1 MKTLRPYLNTLI
13 AASGLTLL
21 GAVTSQ
27 AAIVADFTGGIG
39 TSSATTQFVGTSG
52 DGWTTAWQTSTT
64 ESSLTPAIDSND
76 HLNVSLT
83 STAAVAQH
91 RTSIN
96 RGYDVNAL
104 PATYTISFTITAN
117 DLTGM
122 GADDFIG
129 IFSAQNAQV
138 AATSTSVQ
146 TWGILITGSSG
157 SISFRDGEDAA
168 HSGTGTSNINT
179 GLTFTEGNSYSF
191 EITVDS
197 ANRKWDATISSGSDS
212 FTSEGMNFR
221 SETAISQYIMFNTLM
236 NKDNSP
242 NETWSY
248 TLDGVTIVPEASS
261 TALYLLVGVSLALPF
276 LRRRF
281 RPRAA

>member
-21 GAVTSQ
+21 GAAASQ
-27 AAIVADFTGGIG
+27 AAIVADFTGGLG
-39 TSSATTQFVGTSG
+39 TSSATTQFVGTDGS
-52 DGWTTAWQTSTT
+52 GWTTAWQTSTS
-64 ESSLTPAIDSND
+64 ESSLTPMIDSND

-83 STAAVAQH
+83 SNATTAQH

-96 RGYDVNAL
+96 RGYDVNVL

-117 DLTGM
+117 DLTGF
-122 GADDFIG
+122 GNSDFIG
-129 IFSAQNAQV
+129 FFSAQTPQQ
-138 AATSTSVQ
+138 AATSTSAQ
-146 TWGILITGSSG
+146 TWGILVSG
-157 SISFRDGEDAA
+157 STGAITFRDGNDAA
-168 HSGTGTSNINT
+168 SSGTGTSTVST
-179 GLTFTEGNSYSF
+179 GMTFTEGNSYSF

-197 ANRKWDATISSGSDS
+197 VNHKWDATISSGSES

-221 SETAISQYIMFNTLM
+221 SATAISQYIMFNTLM
-236 NKDNSP
+236 DQTNSP

-281 RPRAA
+281 RPRA